1 MATFLVRM
9 PHRIEPISGDLP
21 QIDRAIL
28 EPVEL
33 VELAV
38 DGQVGYEMED
48 IVVLL

>member
-1 MATFLVRM
+1 M

-28 EPVEL
+28 ESVEL

-48 IVVLL
+48 VVVLL